1 MGFLDHNHFDDPNV
15 TTIHSDYPDNQA
27 KDVRT
32 SILWPALKL
41 TTKPLPTCIWSTL
54 GQKGKLWL
62 GTRVWPYSVLL
73 VIQFLFRRGM
83 EVKELRRKINISKG
97 SYLNMK
103 KCCFFVNKC
112 ECVVSYFKCM
122 LASVMTW
129 MCGGVRTW
137 QMPIICVGTAPCAIH
152 ILKNRKMMI
161 MSKPLPISFFWAG
174 VYIFKRKL
182 L

>member
-1 MGFLDHNHFDDPNV
+1 MSCPVNSGLDRSSKYRDQYFCRV
-15 TTIHSDYPDNQA
+15 GWVIMWIT
-27 KDVRT
+27 R
-32 SILWPALKL
+32 
-41 TTKPLPTCIWSTL
+41 PLPTCIWITV

-83 EVKELRRKINISKG
+83 EVKELRRKINMRKG

-103 KCCFFVNKC
+103 KLSFFFVNKSK
-112 ECVVSYFKCM
+112 VSYFKCM

>member
-1 MGFLDHNHFDDPNV
+1 MAEGYWCNYE
-15 TTIHSDYPDNQA
+15 S
-27 KDVRT
+27 
-32 SILWPALKL
+32 
-41 TTKPLPTCIWSTL
+41 CII
-54 GQKGKLWL
+54 
-62 GTRVWPYSVLL
+62 
-73 VIQFLFRRGM
+73 IQFLFRRGM

-112 ECVVSYFKCM
+112 ECEVSYFKCM

-174 VYIFKRKL
+174 VYIFRSESSFRTRTCLSVRKIACQTAKKL
-182 L
+182 LKSVRNIITCILCQG